1 MKFFDINDFVTH
13 KKELDKDKNHN
24 LVMTNGC
31 FDVLHIG
38 HIKILEESKKLGGS
52 LLVAV
57 NSDESVARLK
67 GSNRPINNSKDR
79 IRLLSAIEFIDF
91 IILFEEDTPKDIIK
105 AISPDFLVKGAD
117 YGAKDIVGADHVKSY
132 GGQVITI
139 DLVEGYSSS
148 KIISS
153 LKSNE
158 TKL

>member
-1 MKFFDINDFVTH
+1 MKFFNINDFIIH
-13 KKELDKDKNHN
+13 KKELDKDKNHH

-38 HIKILEESKKLGGS
+38 HIKILEESKKLGES

-79 IRLLSAIEFIDF
+79 IRILSAIEFIDY

-105 AISPDFLVKGAD
+105 AISPDFLVKGGD
-117 YGAKDIVGADHVKSY
+117 YEAKDIVGADHVKSY
-132 GGQVITI
+132 GGKVIII

-153 LKSNE
+153 LKTNE